1 MADNRIVTA
10 TIGLEQY
17 ETSLNNGVH
26 VVYSDEPAEIG
37 GKDKGPSPG
46 DFLRM
51 SLASCTAITLR
62 MYANRKGFEIEKIIV
77 EVRSEQLE
85 GKTLFHRNV
94 FVKGTI
100 TNENGDYILDIEES
114 GPLVFS
120 FIVYLNTEVPVN
132 RITKIDVSLNE
143 EVKELV

>member
-10 TIGLEQY
+10 TIGVEQY

-26 VVYSDEPAEIG
+26 VVYSDEPTEIG

-100 TNENGDYILDIEES
+100 TNEQREKLMKIANACPVHKVLENPIEIS
-114 GPLVFS
+114 TTIS
-120 FIVYLNTEVPVN
+120 
-132 RITKIDVSLNE
+132 S
-143 EVKELV
+143 